1 MKKLLASLLAVVL
14 CLSLTACGVEER
26 IAQLDRNVYE
36 VIEITVDNW
45 QDYFEIVE
53 VTVWETDEAGEV
65 VDCYGVITSLCL
77 KEEFA
82 DKTLSEKTEL
92 EFQYRALRHIC
103 EFTADLEKQEITI
116 GAPDSQWDEEISRK
130 ASYVAP
136 DKRNASDQAIY
147 DYTSAYPVIT
157 HLLFSATGYAT
168 YRLENVVFTDIKG
181 ALIFEK

>member
-82 DKTLSEKTEL
+82 DRTVSENTEL
-92 EFQYRALRHIC
+92 EFKYTALRHIC
-103 EFTADLEKQEITI
+103 EFTADLEDAAQMIKILGQIYLFQRKIVNKLEIMT
-116 GAPDSQWDEEISRK
+116 K
-130 ASYVAP
+130 
-136 DKRNASDQAIY
+136 
-147 DYTSAYPVIT
+147 
-157 HLLFSATGYAT
+157 
-168 YRLENVVFTDIKG
+168 
-181 ALIFEK
+181 